1 MVKSRFWVSFALIL
15 LLFPSSETRPI
26 NPSLLER
33 ILIGRN
39 ETLIESSRVL
49 LDAESGKGEDAK
61 ATTGYNPN
69 RRSPGGPDPW
79 HHFQNDAA
87 VINGKLNFV
96 EFLLM
101 DVNSMV

>member
-1 MVKSRFWVSFALIL
+1 MVMSRFWVRFALIL
-15 LLFPSSETRPI
+15 LLFPSSETRPL
-26 NPSLLER
+26 NPSLLKR

-39 ETLIESSRVL
+39 EALIESARVL
-49 LDAESGKGEDAK
+49 LDAELGKDEDAM
-61 ATTGYNPN
+61 ATTGYNPS

-87 VINGKLNFV
+87 VINGKLSFV
-96 EFLLM
+96 EFLLR